1 MTPEKWL
8 TLWVIFL
15 INTVKFELLVGVV
28 VPPLTI
34 SNLYEKLLTKKP
46 VLSRVKYLEKLM

>member
-1 MTPEKWL
+1 LE
-8 TLWVIFL
+8 
-15 INTVKFELLVGVV
+15 GVV
-28 VPPLTI
+28 AQTLNI